1 MSLFLSYKV
10 IKIKSEKNNFR
21 INMKKNLQ
29 YILLFAVM
37 ISSPMAAQDPLV
49 ADLVSRV
56 NKDSIL
62 ATMNVLTGHTSFWY
76 GAGQYKIKSRNSYD
90 SGNKAAGE
98 YIRRKLQNLGY
109 NVFSQK
115 FGVIDGENIYA
126 MVNGTELPRIQV
138 MISAHYDSMPDI
150 VAPGADDNA
159 SGTAAVLEAARV
171 FKDAKTRYSMI
182 FALWDNEEQGLLGSK
197 YYARLARERG
207 DSILAV
213 INIDMIGYDL
223 NKDGLLE
230 IHTRNYAHSNIVAS
244 QVWDA
249 NYQYGI
255 PLKPLIIEPGTD
267 RSDHTSFWGYNYSAV
282 TMMENFTT
290 INGYREFNPYYHSQ
304 FDDMNVINTDYLF
317 NGVRLAVAAFGN
329 IAAVNEITSVEDE
342 NGNESGTIPADFVL
356 EQNYPNPFNPATV
369 ISYSLPREGF
379 VSLRVYDILG
389 NEVAE
394 LVNEQKSAGT
404 YKVNFTAENLSSGVY
419 FYTLEAGGKKLT
431 NKMLYL
437 K

>member
-1 MSLFLSYKV
+1 
-10 IKIKSEKNNFR
+10 
-21 INMKKNLQ
+21 
-29 YILLFAVM
+29 
-37 ISSPMAAQDPLV
+37 
-49 ADLVSRV
+49 
-56 NKDSIL
+56 
-62 ATMNVLTGHTSFWY
+62 
-76 GAGQYKIKSRNSYD
+76 
-90 SGNKAAGE
+90 
-98 YIRRKLQNLGY
+98 
-109 NVFSQK
+109 
-115 FGVIDGENIYA
+115 
-126 MVNGTELPRIQV
+126 
-138 MISAHYDSMPDI
+138 
-150 VAPGADDNA
+150 
-159 SGTAAVLEAARV
+159 
-171 FKDAKTRYSMI
+171 
-182 FALWDNEEQGLLGSK
+182 
-197 YYARLARERG
+197 
-207 DSILAV
+207 
-213 INIDMIGYDL
+213 MIGYDL